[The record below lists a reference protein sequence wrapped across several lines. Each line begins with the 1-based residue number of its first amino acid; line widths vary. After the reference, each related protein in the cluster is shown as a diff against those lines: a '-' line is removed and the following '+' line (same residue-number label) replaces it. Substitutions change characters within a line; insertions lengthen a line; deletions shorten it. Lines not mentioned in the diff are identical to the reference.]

1 MLKSNLKK
9 GYPLHL
15 GVLGA
20 GQLAKM
26 LAQEAYKMGLNIVT
40 IDKSFETPAGDMT
53 SYEFGNG
60 WESTDELDKFIE
72 ESDIITL
79 ENEFIAPSI
88 LEYIERS
95 RPVFPS
101 SKTISLIQDK
111 FIQKNTFKNA
121 GINVPNYGDIN
132 SIDDAINFGKEFGF
146 SYVLKARKYSY
157 DGYGNYTVRNEEDAK
172 NGFTYFN
179 PNNKIER
186 PLYAEQFV
194 NFTRELAV
202 MVVRSSNNEI
212 KTYPCVETIQKNHIC
227 HQVIAPA
234 EINAEYQQKAKD
246 LAVECV
252 KSIDGVGVFGVEMF
266 IDESGNILVN
276 EIAPRPHNSGHYT
289 IEACFTS
296 QFENGMRAILG
307 LPLGSTEMV
316 NNYAIMINLLGERE
330 GSGVPSNVLDLLKYD
345 KVKLHLYNKKSSRV
359 GRKMGHITLIG
370 NELDEVK
377 SSAKAAFDSL
387 IW

>member
-1 MLKSNLKK
+1 MLKSNLKEN
-9 GYPLHL
+9 YPLHL
-15 GVLGA
+15 GILGA

-26 LAQEAYKMGLNIVT
+26 LAQEAYKMGLNVVT
-40 IDKSFETPAGDMT
+40 IDKSFGTPAGDMT

-60 WESTDELDKFIE
+60 WESNDELDKFIE
-72 ESDIITL
+72 ECDIITL

-88 LEYIERS
+88 LEYIEKR
-95 RPVFPS
+95 RPIFPS

-121 GINVPNYGDIN
+121 GINVPNYKEIN
-132 SIDDAINFGKEFGF
+132 SVNDAINFGKEFGYP
-146 SYVLKARKYSY
+146 YVLKARKYSY
-157 DGYGNYTVRNEEDAK
+157 DGYGNYSVKNEEDAK
-172 NGFTYFN
+172 NGFLHFN
-179 PNNKIER
+179 PNEKIER

-194 NFTRELAV
+194 NFTKELAV
-202 MVVRSSNNEI
+202 MVVRSSKNEI

-234 EINAEYQQKAKD
+234 EIDLNYQQRAKD

-252 KSIDGVGVFGVEMF
+252 KAIDGVGVFGVEMF
-266 IDESGNILVN
+266 IDESGDILIN

-296 QFENGMRAILG
+296 QFENGLRAILG

-316 NNYAIMINLLGERE
+316 NKYAVMINLLGERE
-330 GSGVPSNVLDLLKYD
+330 GSGVPSNVLDMLKYD

-370 NELDEVK
+370 DDLSDVK
-377 SSAKAAFDSL
+377 STANEAFNSL